1 MPARRIIVPVVCL
14 ILFVLVAYAIKSSQP
29 EASTGKASK
38 NASMLVKTQVLEP
51 QAFTLTVQSFGVVQ
65 AKHRSELNALVS
77 GQVRKVSPAF
87 KAGGRVSEGDVLLSL
102 DTSEYELALQ
112 EARSNLANAELALA
126 EEKARSE
133 QAKRDWNS
141 RKDGLQGN
149 DFTLRRPQ
157 LKAAEENLNT
167 AQARLKL
174 AQLNLERCQVRATF
188 SGRIQNT
195 FVEQG
200 SVVSPG
206 LLLASGYDTSFAEVR
221 LAVASDALK
230 YLNVPEGQGDLAQ
243 GSTVRFTNNLLK
255 PAQVWEGRIIRSEAA
270 IDSTTQQLY
279 LVAEIEQPFD
289 RKILG
294 QLERHPLALGQYL
307 EAEIVGKRLDK
318 VIAIPSSAIY
328 QGRYVYLQEDGRLQ
342 RRDVEI
348 FWAEGEISLI
358 ATGLN
363 EGDEL
368 IVTSL
373 GLISS
378 GTPVRTAEQVK
389 DKAQDNSSAN
399 KSSVHKDASL

>member
-1 MPARRIIVPVVCL
+1 M
-14 ILFVLVAYAIKSSQP
+14 LVAYAIKSSQP

-38 NASMLVKTQVLEP
+38 KASMLVKTQVLKP

-102 DTSEYELALQ
+102 DTNEYELALQ
-112 EARSNLANAELALA
+112 EARGNLANAELALA

-157 LKAAEENLNT
+157 LRAAEETLKT
-167 AQARLKL
+167 AQARLKM

-188 SGRIQNT
+188 SGRIQST

-206 LLLASGYDTSFAEVR
+206 LLLASGYDTSSAEVR
-221 LAVASDALK
+221 LAVSSDALK
-230 YLNVPEGQGDLAQ
+230 YLNVPQGQGDVAP

-255 PAQVWEGRIIRSEAA
+255 PAQIWEGHIIRSEAA
-270 IDSTTQQLY
+270 IDSATQQLY
-279 LVAEIEQPFD
+279 LVAEIAKPFD
-289 RKILG
+289 GKVVGL
-294 QLERHPLALGQYL
+294 LERHPLALGQYL
-307 EAEIVGKRLDK
+307 EAAIVGKRLVD
-318 VIAIPSSAIY
+318 VIAVPSSAVY

-358 ATGLN
+358 AKGLT

-368 IVTSL
+368 IITSL
-373 GLISS
+373 GQISS
-378 GTPVRTAEQVK
+378 GTPVRTAEKVK
-389 DKAQDNSSAN
+389 GETQDNSSAN
-399 KSSVHKDASL
+399 KSLVEKGASL